1 MHRSDAEAEYPFLT
15 KTPAISSY
23 WQYVASMDIT
33 LRQKIPNIPSAYL
46 DQRHKLVLF
55 HSD

>member
-1 MHRSDAEAEYPFLT
+1 MHRSDAEAGYKFLT